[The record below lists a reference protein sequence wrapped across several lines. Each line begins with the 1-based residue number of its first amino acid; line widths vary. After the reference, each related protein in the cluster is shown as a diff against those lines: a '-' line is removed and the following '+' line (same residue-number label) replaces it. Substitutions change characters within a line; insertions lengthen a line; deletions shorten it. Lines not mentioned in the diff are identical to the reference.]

1 MLPMDMGGISA
12 AVAGIAKGAAS
23 FKQAAAEGS
32 FAVSEEGG
40 RALLEAITE
49 MRDWINAQDARLYRL
64 QQAPPLGT
72 SHGAEALKP
81 YVQNVATDQEGFITM
96 LKAFGSS
103 LDQAEQGIRE
113 AMSNYKTMDT
123 QLARPYQARA

>member
-23 FKQAAAEGS
+23 FKKAAAEGS

-49 MRDWINAQDARLYRL
+49 MRDWINGQGDRLYRL
-64 QQAPPLGT
+64 QQQPALGT

-81 YVQNVATDQEGFITM
+81 FSQSVATDQEGFITM
-96 LKAFGSS
+96 LRAFGDS
-103 LDQAEQGIRE
+103 LDQAEQGIQE
-113 AMSNYKTMDT
+113 AMNNYKTMDT
-123 QLARPYQARA
+123 DLARPYMEA